1 MRQQE
6 RMSSDEAHAMAAT
19 SSPSA
24 SASSSCRLRIVCLSQ
39 GATDAI
45 HALGLQG
52 CLVGRSHECTGPSPL
67 LALPCVSSREHSTSP
82 VLFSHDHA
90 NDKKSIAGYNVN
102 WELLEELK
110 PDLIFTQT
118 QIRADAHLPLHGA
131 QQVVGVN
138 DRTCRVVSLQSHTVE
153 DVFQNLETIA
163 NCCGVGEEGAKLIS
177 VLRTQWKMIKQ
188 KTPQWADGMPRVNV
202 ACLSCVNPLVGA
214 GYWIPEIIS
223 CAGGLSLCGTVGCPS
238 NSLTLGD
245 LMQRN
250 PDVII
255 YLCRG
260 LHVGS
265 LARELSWLVASK
277 EWRKLKAI
285 KANRFFLV
293 DANRF
298 FIDSGPNVIL
308 SAELMAE
315 TLHGFGHGHEGKG
328 FLRWK
333 DCAVAKDTHAGENP
347 VQQSKFAPNERMIVG
362 NEDLHSKHINI
373 DKHEVLKESLTVNP
387 NAHNH
392 HEYVTNVY
400 EIKKPVV
407 AEKHEQDRHG
417 AKAKP
422 DIWDKNLG
430 VVEAKQKDIQ
440 DNLFGEKLDTA
451 EVEAQRCLQAKI
463 IRQVTPDADL
473 TIPKLNDGDAVI
485 PSDFCRKWPK
495 PVKEMLPCKPAR
507 TQSTQKTMSS
517 INSFFAYNHKESME
531 EKRPVQVFSLSKA
544 SVASSRNLS
553 KQASFDKNAS
563 SVVFMQEK
571 LAGKDFHE
579 QELISKVWAS
589 TQSAAQAKNC
599 SMPSMSKAKVL
610 KKSSSLPVSH
620 GSLECKTPSADVAS
634 TNTGNVSAYW
644 KNLPQKTIS
653 PSNHNGKPLLEG
665 PLTSQPA
672 KVYSRSFLSV
682 PGEGANQFKR
692 TQLSTVE
699 RHVGRCS
706 SELFAKKQSFN
717 AAASSLT
724 LEVMPRKARILRDSV
739 LKSLVDL
746 QSADCL
752 LLSGG
757 LASSIL
763 AEAVP
768 LVHSKGFKLGFTVLA
783 GPAATDRA
791 SAELLAKCKGME
803 HVIIGEREKGSAVFL
818 VAKELAFVVETLK
831 TFDPVQIRS
840 IVPIAAALRE
850 AKSRG
855 FEYVVTGDGLDELLS
870 RDGTALND
878 VQTFHLRISKVLSRS
893 AVLLGKALGIKVL
906 QPFLHPKLV
915 EECKA
920 LCHTFAIGSEIPKD
934 ARSTLRQAFPEVSAA
949 CKEKGSNEVGSG
961 MFYVSEYFSST
972 ISASVLQNKAK
983 RIYQKERICIRDAEH
998 LVYYRAFTRVFKG
1011 KVPKGMARWESEPC
1025 SGCGYQLSSDMIWY
1039 CLVCG
1044 HSLHSFNNQVKQSKP
1059 EQSKEAL
1066 QRKLSNLQSCSAS
1079 VQKHLSCRLKGE
1091 IKNEKG
1097 ANSKGIVSE
1106 GASSVNSKGSKEL
1119 ASVLFTDS
1127 KASIGN
1133 QRHDGTHDSK
1143 RFGTEKNHSTKGTQC
1158 VPGIGKAVPKASSG
1172 TKDLQEPMLRPDKEK
1187 KPSYFVLL
1195 GSGSAAL
1202 LLLLQLLK
1210 R

>member
-1 MRQQE
+1 
-6 RMSSDEAHAMAAT
+6 MSSDEAHAMAA
-19 SSPSA
+19 SSSA
-24 SASSSCRLRIVCLSQ
+24 SASSSSCRLRIVCLSQ

-45 HALGLQG
+45 HSLGLQG

-67 LALPCVSSREHSTSP
+67 LALPCVSSLEHSTSSI
-82 VLFSHDHA
+82 LFSQDHA

-110 PDLIFTQT
+110 PDLIFTQN
-118 QIRADAHLPLHGA
+118 QMADAHLPLHGA
-131 QQVVGVN
+131 QQVVGVK
-138 DRTCRVVSLQSHTVE
+138 DRMCRVVSLQSHTVE
-153 DVFQNLETIA
+153 GVFQNLETIA
-163 NCCGVGEEGAKLIS
+163 NCCGVGEEGAKLVS
-177 VLRTQWKMIKQ
+177 VLRTQWKTIKQ

-202 ACLSCVNPLVGA
+202 ACLSCVNPLIGA

-223 CAGGLSLCGTVGCPS
+223 CAGGLSLCGRVGCPS

-277 EWRKLKAI
+277 EWQKLKAI

-308 SAELMAE
+308 SAEVMAE
-315 TLHGFGHGHEGKG
+315 ILHGFGYGHEGKG
-328 FLRWK
+328 FLRLK

-347 VQQSKFAPNERMIVG
+347 VQQSKFAPDEHMIVG

-373 DKHEVLKESLTVNP
+373 DKHEVLKESLTVKP

-400 EIKKPVV
+400 EIKKPVI
-407 AEKHEQDRHG
+407 AEKHEQDRHS
-417 AKAKP
+417 AKAMP
-422 DIWDKNLG
+422 DIWDRDLG
-430 VVEAKQKDIQ
+430 AVEVKQKGTQ
-440 DNLFGEKLDTA
+440 HNLFGEKLDTA
-451 EVEAQRCLQAKI
+451 EVETQRCLQAKI
-463 IRQVTPDADL
+463 IRQVTPDAAL

-507 TQSTQKTMSS
+507 TQSTPKTMSS
-517 INSFFAYNHKESME
+517 INSFSAYNHKESME

-571 LAGKDFHE
+571 VAGKDFHE
-579 QELISKVWAS
+579 QELISKVWAF

-620 GSLECKTPSADVAS
+620 GSLEYKTPSVTS
-634 TNTGNVSAYW
+634 TNAGNVSVYW
-644 KNLPQKTIS
+644 KNLPQKTVS
-653 PSNHNGKPLLEG
+653 PSLNNHNGNPLLES

-699 RHVGRCS
+699 RRAGRCS
-706 SELFAKKQSFN
+706 SELVTKKQSSN
-717 AAASSLT
+717 TAASSLT

-791 SAELLAKCKGME
+791 SAELVAKCKGME

-840 IVPIAAALRE
+840 IVPVAAALRE

-870 RDGTALND
+870 RDGTVLND

-893 AVLLGKALGIKVL
+893 AVLLGKTLGIKVL
-906 QPFLHPKLV
+906 QPFLHTKLV

-934 ARSTLRQAFPEVSAA
+934 ARSTFRQAFPEVSAA

-972 ISASVLQNKAK
+972 ISASVLQNKVK

-1025 SGCGYQLSSDMIWY
+1025 SGCGYQLSSDMTWY

-1044 HSLHSFNNQVKQSKP
+1044 HNLHSFNNQVKQSKP
-1059 EQSKEAL
+1059 EQSKESP

-1097 ANSKGIVSE
+1097 VNWSSVHSKG
-1106 GASSVNSKGSKEL
+1106 AKEL

-1127 KASIGN
+1127 QASIGTA
-1133 QRHDGTHDSK
+1133 RHDGTHDSK
-1143 RFGTEKNHSTKGTQC
+1143 RFGTEKSHSTKGTQC
-1158 VPGIGKAVPKASSG
+1158 APGIGKAFPKASSG
-1172 TKDLQEPMLRPDKEK
+1172 TKDLREPMRRPDKEK
-1187 KPSYFVLL
+1187 KPNYFVLL

-1202 LLLLQLLK
+1202 LLLLQFLK